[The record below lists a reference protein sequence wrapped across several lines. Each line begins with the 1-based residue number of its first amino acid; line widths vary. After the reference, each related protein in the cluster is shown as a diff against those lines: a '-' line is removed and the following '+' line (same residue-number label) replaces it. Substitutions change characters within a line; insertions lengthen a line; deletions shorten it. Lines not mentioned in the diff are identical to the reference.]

1 MRRGVLWQIFVLL
14 AHIVWKVPPPQLLVD
29 QDIILLLLGPLGS
42 YCPLQR
48 TVNPLICPEGYYYCP
63 IVSASYELLVTKDT
77 CPEGRNMQPTLTLFN
92 LGLSFC
98 GIFQGSIEQA
108 QLRSMS
114 CRILLSNDLVR
125 IVLSGLALRYC
136 VQ

>member
-1 MRRGVLWQIFVLL
+1 VLDIIVLRFNKTQ
-14 AHIVWKVPPPQLLVD
+14 HHKPPQLLVD

-77 CPEGRNMQPTLTLFN
+77 CPEGSYMQPTLTLFN

-125 IVLSGLALRYC
+125 IVLSGPTLRYC